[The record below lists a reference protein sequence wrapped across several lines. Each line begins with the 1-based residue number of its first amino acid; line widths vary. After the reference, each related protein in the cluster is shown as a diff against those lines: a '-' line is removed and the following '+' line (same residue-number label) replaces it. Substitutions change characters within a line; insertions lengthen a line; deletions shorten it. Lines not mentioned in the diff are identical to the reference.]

1 MCIISGHSL
10 TVQFECIARM
20 FFFSLHHALIREL
33 FRNFHTHAQR
43 RSGGQSLG
51 EGFFWIRSEKYNWIL
66 LFKNFNYYYFR
77 KEIAVSRFSQ
87 WYIHTYFFNE
97 LIFLQKM

>member
-51 EGFFWIRSEKYNWIL
+51 EGFFFGSGL
-66 LFKNFNYYYFR
+66 KNIIGSYSLKISTIIIFAKKLPALDFR
-77 KEIAVSRFSQ
+77 NGT
-87 WYIHTYFFNE
+87 YIFF
-97 LIFLQKM
+97 